1 MTQPMRQDSTSEQ
14 LSNAADEYGQAR
26 DASEEQALTAAQQA
40 LIAAAIAAGII
51 LAGDES
57 EDSGDG
63 IVDYEVINVSK
74 LVRVWLLSIALS
86 ALRSQRRVARATG
99 APVPDYA
106 ATRSIVEPWVES
118 AGVETTARLD
128 QLALSFTERARA
140 VEAADPSRPASEA
153 VEAKGSA
160 WAKVIARTEATRM
173 ASEAQIAMAQGIAAL
188 STPTDSGVV
197 LEPVKIWI
205 TRGDARVRALHR
217 KLHGEMVEGF
227 DNPFWRWP
235 TGKELKHPGDLDA
248 PLDAVIGCRCVLMF
262 VPTADLGP
270 DVLDVFKPATLDTS
284 FDLAASAAPLE
295 YTHMHPSLEFGI
307 ALCVLEYRDVASR

>member
-1 MTQPMRQDSTSEQ
+1 MRQDSTSEQ

>member
-1 MTQPMRQDSTSEQ
+1 MSQDSTSEQ
-14 LSNAADEYGQAR
+14 LSDAADEYGQAR
-26 DASEEQALTAAQQA
+26 DASEEQALTATQQA

-51 LAGDES
+51 IAGDES
-57 EDSGDG
+57 SDSEAP
-63 IVDYEVINVSK
+63 IEHEAVNVSK

-140 VEAADPSRPASEA
+140 REDADPSVTATEA
-153 VEAKGSA
+153 VTGPKGEA
-160 WAKVIARTEATRM
+160 WARIIARTEATRM
-173 ASEAQIAMAQGIAAL
+173 ASEAQMAMAQGIAQL
-188 STPTDSGVV
+188 GTPTDSGAVI
-197 LEPVKIWI
+197 EPVKIWI
-205 TRGDARVRALHR
+205 TRGDTRVRALHR